1 MKQLLEN
8 LIEQTNQYK
17 ILLEKAREKQQAIIQ
32 NNLEAIESLNKEE
45 EKLIK
50 DISTLESQR
59 ICHIENNPE
68 IYGDDALS
76 LTLEELKSRFPEGV
90 QALIEKETK
99 ELMQVLGELRDT
111 NSENADLLKQALR
124 FVNVT
129 INTITGADESNNY
142 SKDKKREGA
151 QSKARNLLDRKI

>member
-17 ILLEKAREKQQAIIQ
+17 ILLGKAREKQQAIIQ

>member
-59 ICHIENNPE
+59 ISHIENNSE

-90 QALIEKETK
+90 QVLIEKETK

>member
-50 DISTLESQR
+50 DISALESQR
-59 ICHIENNPE
+59 ISNIENNPE

>member
-1 MKQLLEN
+1 MKLLLEN

-50 DISTLESQR
+50 VISALESQR
-59 ICHIENNPE
+59 ISNIENNPE

-99 ELMQVLGELRDT
+99 ELMKVLGELRET

>member
-17 ILLEKAREKQQAIIQ
+17 ILLGKAREKQQAIIQ

-76 LTLEELKSRFPEGV
+76 LTLEELKSRSPEGV
-90 QALIEKETK
+90 QTLIEKETK

>member
-59 ICHIENNPE
+59 ISHIENNPE

-99 ELMQVLGELRDT
+99 ELMKVLGELRET

-129 INTITGADESNNY
+129 INTITGADERNNY

>member
-59 ICHIENNPE
+59 ICHIGNNPE